1 MNDRSIRRPFF
12 SFYGGKWC
20 VTRRYPHPH
29 GQGLFLGGG
38 LVQRIV
44 NLRFLKVYVTGGLL
58 WFRLFGK
65 GLHIKDVRRHR
76 LIFSQRTTWLPLLSI
91 GNWQVRW
98 LA

>member
-12 SFYGGKWC
+12 SFYGGKWRA
-20 VTRRYPHPH
+20 TRHYPQPH
-29 GQGLFLGGG
+29 GQGLFLRGG

-44 NLRFLKVYVTGGLL
+44 NLRFLKVYASSGLL

-65 GLHIKDVRRHR
+65 GLHIKDVRRHP
-76 LIFSQRTTWLPLLSI
+76 LIFCQRTTWLPLLSI